1 MRDLSCTFLFL
12 KIQFFL
18 FDFNTRQD
26 GPSLELSLYLNVT
39 LRHIGP
45 LDPWTFG
52 PLGLLD
58 FSTAGPLPSSTT
70 SSYLLILPLTST
82 YLFLLHLSISCFL
95 VLLLTLNFFY
105 FLLHPFT
112 SSYLLLSPIASWF
125 GMEEGCQM
133 IVVLYEF

>member
-82 YLFLLHLSISCFL
+82 YLFLLHLSTSFYLFL
-95 VLLLTLNFFY
+95 SLASS
-105 FLLHPFT
+105 
-112 SSYLLLSPIASWF
+112 SSYLLLTSFTSFYIHLLLLTSFCLLLPPGLVWRR
-125 GMEEGCQM
+125 G
-133 IVVLYEF
+133 VR